1 MQASFVAD
9 GSSDINIDDPDF
21 WQKWAEKAK
30 LDLEELA
37 TKVRV
42 HDLTPHTPT
51 EHPTTITHPTPTMH
65 HSHTHT
71 HTLTIVSFTHAHI
84 QDSLVID
91 TPRQRRQVRR
101 YGNENLEEIVDMS
114 EVMDEVMDILP
125 ARGRRGWTK
134 LECIKT
140 EKAMLIYG

>member
-1 MQASFVAD
+1 MCYCGPLQASFVPD

-42 HDLTPHTPT
+42 YHHTPYL
-51 EHPTTITHPTPTMH
+51 P
-65 HSHTHT
+65 HTHT
-71 HTLTIVSFTHAHI
+71 HTCSLYMSFTHVHM

-114 EVMDEVMDILP
+114 EVMDEMMDILP

>member
-1 MQASFVAD
+1 M
-9 GSSDINIDDPDF
+9 
-21 WQKWAEKAK
+21 
-30 LDLEELA
+30 
-37 TKVRV
+37 
-42 HDLTPHTPT
+42 
-51 EHPTTITHPTPTMH
+51 
-65 HSHTHT
+65 
-71 HTLTIVSFTHAHI
+71 
-84 QDSLVID
+84 ID

>member
-51 EHPTTITHPTPTMH
+51 EHPTTITH
-65 HSHTHT
+65 SHTHSHSHSHNHILHAYT
-71 HTLTIVSFTHAHI
+71 HTGQLG
-84 QDSLVID
+84 D
-91 TPRQRRQVRR
+91 
-101 YGNENLEEIVDMS
+101 
-114 EVMDEVMDILP
+114 
-125 ARGRRGWTK
+125 
-134 LECIKT
+134 
-140 EKAMLIYG
+140 

>member
-1 MQASFVAD
+1 MCYCGPLQASFVAD

-42 HDLTPHTPT
+42 Y
-51 EHPTTITHPTPTMH
+51 H
-65 HSHTHT
+65 HAHTHT
-71 HTLTIVSFTHAHI
+71 HTHSLYISFTYVHI